1 MKPLAFILALSIA
14 ANAALA
20 FLFVHS
26 NSGHAQT
33 PAFFG
38 SSTNSNRKSDGTPN
52 SSNSEAGVLG
62 LDAKTWSN
70 LQAGDLKTL
79 AERLRAAG
87 FPPAVVRAVVAAL
100 VDEKYAAQRKALLAK
115 QDETPFWQ
123 RSSYGYDSKLM
134 ASLRDLNKQERDET
148 KSLLGPDGLAGSNDE
163 RQAWQRRQYG
173 DLPAEKLEQMQAI
186 LSDYGD
192 LRSDIYSKANGVML
206 PEDREKIALLE
217 KEQRADLSALLAP
230 EELENYELR
239 SSNTAHLI
247 RSQLSIFKASEAE
260 FRALFKATRAAE
272 DQYGSLTN
280 GPSNPDQVTK
290 MRDSVLASL
299 QTQLSPERYAELQQ
313 ATDPKYQ
320 MTNRLVARLELPA
333 SAAVETVAIQT
344 DVQKRAQTIRRD
356 TTLSPEQRTAQL
368 TELTQEAT
376 SKLSTTLTPRGLE
389 AYKQYGGFWLQNLNP
404 PPGRTTTRISQ

>member
-20 FLFVHS
+20 ILFVRS
-26 NSGHAQT
+26 NSGHAQAST
-33 PAFFG
+33 LSG
-38 SSTNSNRKSDGTPN
+38 SLTNANRKSDGTAN
-52 SSNSEAGVLG
+52 SLASEAGALG

-70 LQAGDLKTL
+70 LQNGDLKTL
-79 AERLRAAG
+79 AERLRSAG

-123 RSSYGYDSKLM
+123 RNGFGYDSKLM
-134 ASLRDLNKQERDET
+134 SALRDLSKQERDEM
-148 KSLLGPDGLAGSNDE
+148 KSLLGPDGLADSNDE

-173 DLPAEKLEQMQAI
+173 DLPADKLEQMQAI

-217 KEQRADLSALLAP
+217 KEQRADLAAVLSP

-239 SSNTAHLI
+239 SSNTANTI
-247 RSQLSIFKASEAE
+247 RSQLSIFKPSEVE
-260 FRALFKATRAAE
+260 FRALFQATRAAE
-272 DQYGSLTN
+272 AQYGSLAS
-280 GPSNPDQVTK
+280 GMVGSEQAGK
-290 MRDSVLASL
+290 IRDTVLASL

-333 SAAVETVAIQT
+333 SSAVEAVAIQT
-344 DVQKRAQTIRRD
+344 DVQQRAQAIRRD

-368 TELTQEAT
+368 AVLSQEAT
-376 SKLSTTLTPRGLE
+376 SKLSATLTPRGLE

-404 PPGRTTTRISQ
+404 PSRRTTTTP